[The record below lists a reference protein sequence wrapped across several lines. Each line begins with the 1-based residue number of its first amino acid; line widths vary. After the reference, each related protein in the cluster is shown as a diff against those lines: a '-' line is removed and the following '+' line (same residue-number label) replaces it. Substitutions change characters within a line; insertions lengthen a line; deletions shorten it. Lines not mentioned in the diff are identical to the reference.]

1 MLNVIFGG
9 RGFIGQNLTK
19 TILSMKEPV
28 FVIDKNIWKQ
38 NWVYPKICEHN
49 LFNYIEVDINKA
61 VDEIASEIQKIERT
75 GENITVWHLAANSDI
90 SAGNDNLDIDLRDT
104 FLTTANILKICK
116 ELNITKINFASS
128 SAVYGQTVID
138 ESGFSEQSLCQ
149 PISNYGAMKLASEAL
164 LKASHETF
172 LKKCLVYRFP
182 NVVGFPATHGV
193 LKDFITKLRIDEN
206 VLNVLGDGN
215 QNKPYLHVSDLVH
228 AMRYLDSHY
237 AADEFFEIVNISSPY
252 DNVFVH
258 QIAQEVINII
268 SPNAIIKYGNTRY
281 GWVGDMPVVKFDN
294 QKLLNTGWNCKLTG
308 IQAIRK
314 TINELIEVI

>member
-116 ELNITKINFASS
+116 
-128 SAVYGQTVID
+128 
-138 ESGFSEQSLCQ
+138 
-149 PISNYGAMKLASEAL
+149 
-164 LKASHETF
+164 
-172 LKKCLVYRFP
+172 
-182 NVVGFPATHGV
+182 
-193 LKDFITKLRIDEN
+193 
-206 VLNVLGDGN
+206 
-215 QNKPYLHVSDLVH
+215 
-228 AMRYLDSHY
+228 
-237 AADEFFEIVNISSPY
+237 
-252 DNVFVH
+252 
-258 QIAQEVINII
+258 
-268 SPNAIIKYGNTRY
+268 
-281 GWVGDMPVVKFDN
+281 
-294 QKLLNTGWNCKLTG
+294 
-308 IQAIRK
+308 
-314 TINELIEVI
+314 